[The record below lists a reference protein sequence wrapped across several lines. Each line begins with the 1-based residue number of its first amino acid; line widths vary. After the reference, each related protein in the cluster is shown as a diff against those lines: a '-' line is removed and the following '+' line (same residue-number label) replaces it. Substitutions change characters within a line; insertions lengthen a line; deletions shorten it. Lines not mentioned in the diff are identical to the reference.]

1 MRRSTSPKFIGD
13 CSQFHSHAA
22 LIPRDRIHVEIAE
35 GKTVHAH
42 GINKAAVC
50 GSIRKAS
57 RDLSREC
64 KLHIPGMADSFVS
77 TDEICANCTRDSIAR
92 SLRFNDGTVHCMAAK
107 MNAAKLAIKAAVEAR
122 AARIALIWRGR
133 MTHTPPARLE
143 QMARD
148 DRVLDVADDGDVPL
162 QHDDWW
168 PCWCWAVN
176 ENVRSCDPCA
186 RDKGLAIRSFDW
198 IIVVACRMVKMAHFN
213 WCRKSCTA
221 AQMAD
226 LFFKEAF
233 CLHGRPAETVTDCGS
248 QFTLRFRERLNE
260 LLATLEETNQRQRG
274 LHRIEHKLRGR
285 LATQLNSPVESR
297 DLAPQVPNC
306 GNQVPAF
313 QRPAAAPLSRRRF
326 MGPNSGRAQRDE
338 VKKALEGTDSVAG
351 PRHPRPSADIKM
363 PAEDFVAPA
372 AERATAAA
380 KTKTSKA
387 AADQTVL
394 GEAGADNA
402 KIWDETCGVAS
413 RLLNDDAEVV
423 ETALVTLHQLL
434 VDNCSSFSAD
444 LVKDWLSSARRIAE
458 QLIETCHCYTT
469 SSPEIA
475 HLCCRCLGALGAP
488 SPDLFGSLFT
498 VDKDF
503 GPDLDLSSQT
513 DATAFACAL
522 IEKKL
527 VPLLE
532 STHDARMSGIVALT
546 IQKLLQYCNFTPDGV
561 RNEGFS
567 RPQQSTQQGTPA
579 NQPVTVKEHEQQ
591 LQILRHAWESVSKTT
606 VAAIEPPVGA
616 KCLAPET
623 PPLLVERPV
632 YNRCDSAREW
642 ISSFVLDIVR
652 QMPTQ
657 HTRALF
663 EILANVVVGND
674 RHIAKLLLPHVVL
687 DVLNPGIKQHGCS
700 QAVLD
705 EVLAVLHG
713 DPADKKFERCAN
725 FVFGLMDHLAKWSQ
739 LARARI
745 TKERNTIRRQ
755 PNSSGSA
762 AAIDLLKERVWG
774 VQSLFEN
781 VPHQDI
787 NLASKRAGDPVRHIM
802 HSKLHI
808 GAQHGDKSHK
818 AKPMVEGV

>member
-1 MRRSTSPKFIGD
+1 MRT
-13 CSQFHSHAA
+13 
-22 LIPRDRIHVEIAE
+22 
-35 GKTVHAH
+35 
-42 GINKAAVC
+42 
-50 GSIRKAS
+50 
-57 RDLSREC
+57 
-64 KLHIPGMADSFVS
+64 
-77 TDEICANCTRDSIAR
+77 
-92 SLRFNDGTVHCMAAK
+92 
-107 MNAAKLAIKAAVEAR
+107 
-122 AARIALIWRGR
+122 
-133 MTHTPPARLE
+133 
-143 QMARD
+143 
-148 DRVLDVADDGDVPL
+148 
-162 QHDDWW
+162 
-168 PCWCWAVN
+168 
-176 ENVRSCDPCA
+176 
-186 RDKGLAIRSFDW
+186 FDW
-198 IIVVACRMVKMAHFN
+198 IIVIACRMVKMAHFN

-285 LATQLNSPVESR
+285 LVNATESLYTGTQQYRATRSGGALANLTFSSDAQDPSFVEDTARVRLTQTPVPQLNSPVESR

-313 QRPAAAPLSRRRF
+313 QWPAAAPLSRRRF

-338 VKKALEGTDSVAG
+338 ANKALEGTDSVAS
-351 PRHPRPSADIKM
+351 PRRPQPSADIEV

-372 AERATAAA
+372 AERATVAA

-394 GEAGADNA
+394 GEA
-402 KIWDETCGVAS
+402 DEMCNVAS

-444 LVKDWLSSARRIAE
+444 LAKDWLSSARRIAE
-458 QLIETCHCYTT
+458 QLIETCHRYTT

-475 HLCCRCLGALGAP
+475 RLCCRCLGALGAP
-488 SPDLFGSLFT
+488 SPDLFGSLFA

-503 GPDLDLSSQT
+503 GPDLDLSLQT
-513 DATAFACAL
+513 DTTAFACAL

-532 STHDARMSGIVALT
+532 STHDAKMSGIVALT

-567 RPQQSTQQGTPA
+567 QPQQSTQQGTPA
-579 NQPVTVKEHEQQ
+579 GQPVAVKEREQQ
-591 LQILRHAWESVSKTT
+591 LQILQHAWESVSKTT

-623 PPLLVERPV
+623 PPPLVERPI
-632 YNRCDSAREW
+632 YNRCDSSREW
-642 ISSFVLDIVR
+642 ISSFVLDTVR

-663 EILANVVVGND
+663 EILANVVVAND

-687 DVLNPGIKQHGCS
+687 DVLNPGIEQRGRS
-700 QAVLD
+700 QAVVD
-705 EVLAVLHG
+705 EVLAVLRG

-725 FVFGLMDHLAKWSQ
+725 FVFGLMDHLAKWSK

-774 VQSLFEN
+774 VQSLFEK